1 MSEEI
6 EITEGVEQ
14 IPARMINEFAYCPRL
29 FFLEYVQ
36 GEWAHNADTLDGRFV
51 HRRVDEERGGVPVP
65 EKVFEMPRLH
75 ARSVLL
81 GSDALGVTARVDVIE
96 ADGGRVIPVD
106 YKRGAPP
113 DVEEG
118 AYEPERVQVCV
129 QGLLLREHG
138 YECEEGALYFAE
150 TNQRVVV
157 WLTDELVAR
166 TRELIGQARRV
177 ANEGV
182 IPPPLVRSSKCPRC
196 SLVGICLPDETNLLR
211 GATDCEINNATDGSM
226 SDEDVTPVEARGE
239 ALVQVEPRRLIP
251 ARDDKLAVYVQ
262 GQGYSVGLRGEVLEI
277 REKGKAVSQ
286 ARLMET
292 NQLCLFSNVQLSA
305 QALHEL
311 AGRGVPVIHMSYGG
325 WLSAVTTP
333 PPHKNI
339 LLRRRQFKAADDAE
353 FCLQLARAFVSGK
366 IRNARTLLR
375 RNARMLPRETLVRLA
390 YARRDAERAAS
401 LEQLLGIE
409 GAAARDYF
417 GKFSLMLKTSGRDG
431 REETSLDEEDSA
443 ASFVSENESVAHTTQ
458 LPKGIS
464 SVEDSANEAAI
475 ATPPDNGTWTRFDFT
490 KRNRRPP
497 RDPVNALL
505 SFLYSMLTKDLVATL
520 VGVGLDPY
528 LGFYH
533 QPRYGRPALALDL
546 MEEFRPLV
554 ADSTVI
560 NLINNGEVRLTDFIT
575 RAGACALTP
584 NGRKHVLD
592 AYERRLDTL
601 VTHPHFGYAISYRRI
616 FEVQA
621 RLLARVLTDEI
632 DSYPAFCTR

>member
-1 MSEEI
+1 MTTESGE
-6 EITEGVEQ
+6 TNQGDQEGVEQ

-29 FFLEYVQ
+29 FFLEHVQ

-51 HRRVDEERGGVPVP
+51 HRRVDEERGRVP
-65 EKVFEMPRLH
+65 EPGKVVEMPRLH

-81 GSDALGVTARVDVIE
+81 GSGALGVTARVDVIE
-96 ADGGRVIPVD
+96 ADDERVIPVD

-113 DVEEG
+113 DVAEG
-118 AYEPERVQVCV
+118 AYEPERVQVCL

-138 YECEEGALYFAE
+138 YECDEGAIYFAE
-150 TNQRVVV
+150 TNQRVRVE
-157 WLTDELVAR
+157 LTEELVAR
-166 TRELIGQARRV
+166 TRELIAEARRV
-177 ANEGV
+177 AAGGA
-182 IPPPLVRSSKCPRC
+182 IPPPLVRSPKCPRC

-211 GATDCEINNATDGSM
+211 EATADPLAGESSTENEPSNLPKA
-226 SDEDVTPVEARGE
+226 EA
-239 ALVQVEPRRLIP
+239 EPRRLIP
-251 ARDDKLAVYVQ
+251 ARDDALAVYVQ

-277 REKGKAVSQ
+277 REKGKAVSD
-286 ARLMET
+286 ARLLET
-292 NQLCLFSNVQLSA
+292 DQLCLFGNVQLSA

-311 AGRGVPVIHMSYGG
+311 AGRDVPVIHMSYGG
-325 WLSAVTTP
+325 WLTAVTTP

-339 LLRRRQFKAADDAE
+339 ELRRRQFRAADDRE
-353 FCLQLARAFVSGK
+353 FCLGLARAFVSGK

-375 RNARMLPRETLVRLA
+375 RNARELPRETLVRLA
-390 YARRDAERAAS
+390 YARRDAERAVA

-417 GKFSLMLKTSGRDG
+417 ASFSLMLKTDERRDTLPL
-431 REETSLDEEDSA
+431 EEEDSSA
-443 ASFVSENESVAHTTQ
+443 ECEDETVA
-458 LPKGIS
+458 
-464 SVEDSANEAAI
+464 V
-475 ATPPDNGTWTRFDFT
+475 PPDEQTWARFDFT

-505 SFLYSMLTKDLVATL
+505 SFVYAMLLKDLVATL

-554 ADSTVI
+554 ADSVVI
-560 NLINNGEVRLTDFIT
+560 NLINNGEVRPTDFIT

-584 NGRKHVLD
+584 HGRKQVLEG
-592 AYERRLDTL
+592 YERRLDML

-621 RLLARVLTDEI
+621 RLLARLLTGDI
-632 DSYPAFCTR
+632 NIYPAFCTR

>member
-1 MSEEI
+1 MM
-6 EITEGVEQ
+6 TEPAATNQGNQENVEQ
-14 IPARMINEFAYCPRL
+14 IPARMINEYAYCPRL
-29 FFLEYVQ
+29 FYLEHVQ
-36 GEWAHNADTLDGRFV
+36 GEWAHNAETLDGRFV
-51 HRRVDEERGGVPVP
+51 HRRVDEERGRVPEP
-65 EKVFEMPRLH
+65 EKVVEMPRLH

-81 GSDALGVTARVDVIE
+81 GSDELGVTARVDVIE
-96 ADGGRVIPVD
+96 ADDERVIPVD

-113 DVEEG
+113 DVVEG
-118 AYEPERVQVCV
+118 AYEPERVQVCL

-138 YECEEGALYFAE
+138 YECDEGALYFAE
-150 TNQRVVV
+150 TNQRVRVE
-157 WLTDELVAR
+157 LTDELVAR
-166 TRELIGQARRV
+166 TRELIAEARRV
-177 ANEGV
+177 AASGM
-182 IPPPLVRSSKCPRC
+182 IPPPLVRSPKCPRC

-211 GATDCEINNATDGSM
+211 EATAEGLAEEATA
-226 SDEDVTPVEARGE
+226 EAGPSCPPQAE
-239 ALVQVEPRRLIP
+239 VEPRRLIP
-251 ARDDKLAVYVQ
+251 ARDDALAVYVQ
-262 GQGYSVGLRGEVLEI
+262 GQGFSVGLRGEVLEI
-277 REKGKAVSQ
+277 REKGKAVSD
-286 ARLMET
+286 ARLLET
-292 NQLCLFSNVQLSA
+292 RQLCLFGNVQLSA

-311 AGRGVPVIHMSYGG
+311 AGRGVPIIHMSYGG
-325 WLSAVTTP
+325 WLTAVTTP

-339 LLRRRQFKAADDAE
+339 DLRRRQFKAADDKE

-375 RNARMLPRETLVRLA
+375 RNARELPRETLVRLA
-390 YARRDAERAAS
+390 YARRDAERAVA

-417 GKFSLMLKTSGRDG
+417 AHFASMLVRRNSVQTNVESSARLFRKLLVDVPSMEPHSSEQENTNECSPDSKEDDKTA
-431 REETSLDEEDSA
+431 TQTVVL
-443 ASFVSENESVAHTTQ
+443 TT
-458 LPKGIS
+458 
-464 SVEDSANEAAI
+464 
-475 ATPPDNGTWTRFDFT
+475 FDFT

-505 SFLYSMLTKDLVATL
+505 SFVYAMLAKDLVATL

-554 ADSTVI
+554 ADSVVI
-560 NLINNGEVRLTDFIT
+560 NLINNGEVRPTDFIT

-584 NGRKHVLD
+584 HGRKQVLEG
-592 AYERRLDTL
+592 YERRLDTL

-621 RLLARVLTDEI
+621 RLLARHLTGEI
-632 DSYPAFCTR
+632 NFYPAFCTR

>member
-1 MSEEI
+1 MT
-6 EITEGVEQ
+6 TESATTNQGDQESVEQ

-29 FFLEYVQ
+29 FYLEHVQ
-36 GEWAHNADTLDGRFV
+36 GEWAHSADTLDGRFV
-51 HRRVDEERGGVPVP
+51 HRRVDEERGRVPEP
-65 EKVFEMPRLH
+65 EKVVEMPRLH

-81 GSDALGVTARVDVIE
+81 GSDELGVTARVDVIE
-96 ADGGRVIPVD
+96 ADDERVIPVD

-113 DVEEG
+113 DVAEG
-118 AYEPERVQVCV
+118 AYEPERVQVCL

-138 YECEEGALYFAE
+138 YECNEGAIYFAE
-150 TNQRVVV
+150 TNQRVRVE
-157 WLTDELVAR
+157 LTEELVTR
-166 TRELIGQARRV
+166 TRELIAEARRV
-177 ANEGV
+177 AANQV
-182 IPPPLVRSSKCPRC
+182 IPPPLVRSPKCPRC

-211 GATDCEINNATDGSM
+211 EATAEGLADEATAETEPSCLAQA
-226 SDEDVTPVEARGE
+226 EA
-239 ALVQVEPRRLIP
+239 VEPRRLIP
-251 ARDDKLAVYVQ
+251 ARDDALAVYVQ

-277 REKGKAVSQ
+277 REKGKAVSD
-286 ARLMET
+286 ARLLET
-292 NQLCLFSNVQLSA
+292 NQLCLFGNVQLSA

-311 AGRGVPVIHMSYGG
+311 AGRDVPVIHMSYGG
-325 WLSAVTTP
+325 WLTAVTTP

-339 LLRRRQFKAADDAE
+339 ELRRRQFKAADDKE

-375 RNARMLPRETLVRLA
+375 RNARELPRETLVRLA
-390 YARRDAERAAS
+390 YARRDAERALA

-417 GKFSLMLKTSGRDG
+417 ASFSLMFKTNGG
-431 REETSLDEEDSA
+431 REVDTEPLEEDS
-443 ASFVSENESVAHTTQ
+443 SVAEHD
-458 LPKGIS
+458 
-464 SVEDSANEAAI
+464 VELAVAQ
-475 ATPPDNGTWTRFDFT
+475 PDKPTWARFDFT

-505 SFLYSMLTKDLVATL
+505 SFIYAMLLKDLVATL

-554 ADSTVI
+554 ADSVVI
-560 NLINNGEVRLTDFIT
+560 NLINNGEVRPADFIT

-584 NGRKHVLD
+584 HGRKQVLEG
-592 AYERRLDTL
+592 YERRLDTL

-621 RLLARVLTDEI
+621 RLLARHLTGEI
-632 DSYPAFCTR
+632 NFYPAFCTR

>member
-1 MSEEI
+1 MMSNETNE
-6 EITEGVEQ
+6 TVEGLEQ

-29 FFLEYVQ
+29 FYLEHVQ
-36 GEWAHNADTLDGRFV
+36 GEWAHSADTLDGRFV
-51 HRRVDEERGGVPVP
+51 HRRVDEEKGRIPSP
-65 EKVFEMPRLH
+65 DKVVEMPRLH

-96 ADGGRVIPVD
+96 AEDDGRVIPVD

-113 DVEEG
+113 DVLEG
-118 AYEPERVQVCV
+118 AYEPERVQVCL

-138 YECEEGALYFAE
+138 YECVEGALYFAE
-150 TNQRVVV
+150 TNQRVRVE
-157 WLTDELVAR
+157 LTEELVAR
-166 TRELIGQARRV
+166 TQELIAEARRV
-177 ANEGV
+177 AAYQM
-182 IPPPLVRSSKCPRC
+182 IPPPLVRSPKCVRC

-211 GATDCEINNATDGSM
+211 EATAGDL
-226 SDEDVTPVEARGE
+226 VEETAAGNEEFGTLKAE
-239 ALVQVEPRRLIP
+239 AEPRRMIP
-251 ARDDKLAVYVQ
+251 ARDDALAVYVQ

-277 REKGKAVSQ
+277 REKGKVVNQ
-286 ARLMET
+286 ARLLET
-292 NQLCLFSNVQLSA
+292 NQLCLFGNVQLSA

-325 WLSAVTTP
+325 WLTAVTTP

-339 LLRRRQFKAADDAE
+339 ELRRRQFRAADDQE
-353 FCLQLARAFVSGK
+353 FCLRLARAFVSGK
-366 IRNARTLLR
+366 IRNGRTLLR
-375 RNARMLPRETLVRLA
+375 RNARELPRETLARLV
-390 YARRDAERAAS
+390 YARRDAERATS

-417 GKFSLMLKTSGRDG
+417 AKFSLMLKANGG
-431 REETSLDEEDSA
+431 REIDTEPLEEEVVGSAEANIETNTEPDAQPSDSKA
-443 ASFVSENESVAHTTQ
+443 
-458 LPKGIS
+458 
-464 SVEDSANEAAI
+464 
-475 ATPPDNGTWTRFDFT
+475 WTRFDFT

-505 SFLYSMLTKDLVATL
+505 SFAYSMLVKDLVATL

-554 ADSTVI
+554 ADSVVI
-560 NLINNGEVRLTDFIT
+560 NLINNGEVRPSDFIT

-584 NGRKHVLD
+584 RGRKQVLE
-592 AYERRLDTL
+592 AYERRLDAI

-621 RLLARVLTDEI
+621 RLLARHLTGEI
-632 DSYPAFCTR
+632 NFYPAFCTR

>member
-1 MSEEI
+1 MTTMSDEMADS
-6 EITEGVEQ
+6 VEQ

-29 FFLEYVQ
+29 YYLEHVQ
-36 GEWAHNADTLDGRFV
+36 GEWAHNAYTLDGRFV
-51 HRRVDEERGGVPVP
+51 HRRVDEERGRVP
-65 EKVFEMPRLH
+65 EPAKVVEMPRLH

-81 GSDALGVTARVDVIE
+81 GSDTLGVTARVDVIE
-96 ADGGRVIPVD
+96 ADDGRVIPVD

-113 DVEEG
+113 DVAEG
-118 AYEPERVQVCV
+118 AYEPERVQVCL

-138 YECEEGALYFAE
+138 YECDEGAIYFAE
-150 TNQRVVV
+150 TNQRVRVE
-157 WLTDELVAR
+157 LIESLVAR
-166 TRELIGQARRV
+166 TQELIAEARRV
-177 ANEGV
+177 AASGV
-182 IPPPLVRSSKCPRC
+182 IPPPLVRSPKCPRC

-211 GATDCEINNATDGSM
+211 EATADPLAGESLTENEPSNLPKA
-226 SDEDVTPVEARGE
+226 EA
-239 ALVQVEPRRLIP
+239 EPRRLIP
-251 ARDDKLAVYVQ
+251 ARDDALAVYVQ

-277 REKGKAVSQ
+277 REKGKAVSD
-286 ARLMET
+286 ARLLET
-292 NQLCLFSNVQLSA
+292 DQLCLFGNVQLSA

-311 AGRGVPVIHMSYGG
+311 AGRDVPVIHMSYGG
-325 WLSAVTTP
+325 WLTAVTTP

-339 LLRRRQFKAADDAE
+339 ELRRRQFRAADDRE
-353 FCLQLARAFVSGK
+353 FCLGLARAFVSGK

-375 RNARMLPRETLVRLA
+375 RNARELPRETLVRLA
-390 YARRDAERAAS
+390 YARRDAERAGA

-417 GKFSLMLKTSGRDG
+417 ARFSLMFKTDERRDTLPL
-431 REETSLDEEDSA
+431 EEEDS
-443 ASFVSENESVAHTTQ
+443 STEC
-458 LPKGIS
+458 
-464 SVEDSANEAAI
+464 EDETV
-475 ATPPDNGTWTRFDFT
+475 ATPPDEQTWARFDFT

-505 SFLYSMLTKDLVATL
+505 SFVYAMLLKDLVATL

-554 ADSTVI
+554 ADSVVI

-584 NGRKHVLD
+584 HGRKQVLEG
-592 AYERRLDTL
+592 YERRLDML

-621 RLLARVLTDEI
+621 RLLARLLTGEI
-632 DSYPAFCTR
+632 NFYPAFCTR

>member
-1 MSEEI
+1 MTTNNNSNEADQACEAQTSS
-6 EITEGVEQ
+6 TELEQ

-29 FFLEYVQ
+29 FFLEHVQ
-36 GEWAHNADTLDGRFV
+36 GEWAHSADTLDGRFV
-51 HRRVDEERGGVPVP
+51 HRRVDNERGRVP
-65 EKVFEMPRLH
+65 EPDKVAEMPRLH
-75 ARSVLL
+75 ARSVML
-81 GSDALGVTARVDVIE
+81 GSDSLGVTARVDVIE
-96 ADGGRVIPVD
+96 SDDARVIPVD

-113 DVEEG
+113 DVDDG

-138 YECEEGALYFAE
+138 YECDEGALYFAE
-150 TNQRVVV
+150 TNQRVRVA
-157 WLTDELVAR
+157 LTDELVAR
-166 TRELIGQARRV
+166 TKELISEARRV
-177 ANEGV
+177 ADSGN
-182 IPPPLVRSSKCPRC
+182 IPAPLVRSPKCPRC

-211 GATDCEINNATDGSM
+211 GAVRERKDDAISDALEDAFESDGGDSF
-226 SDEDVTPVEARGE
+226 DEVVGNS
-239 ALVQVEPRRLIP
+239 EPRRLHP
-251 ARDDKLAVYVQ
+251 ARDDAMAVYVQ
-262 GQGYSVGLRGEVLEI
+262 GQGFSVGLRGEVLEI
-277 REKGKAVSQ
+277 REKGKAVSS

-292 NQLCLFSNVQLSA
+292 KQLCLFGNVQLSA

-311 AGRGVPVIHMSYGG
+311 ASRGVPVIHLSYGG

-339 LLRRRQFKAADDAE
+339 ELRRRQFRLADDAE
-353 FCLQLARAFVSGK
+353 FCLRLAQGFVSGK
-366 IRNARTLLR
+366 IRNSRTLLR
-375 RNARMLPRETLVRLA
+375 RNAKSLPRETLIRLA

-401 LEQLLGIE
+401 IESLLGIE

-417 GKFSLMLKTSGRDG
+417 AQFAMMFKTTVPRRDDDNDV
-431 REETSLDEEDSA
+431 SFDEDDSA
-443 ASFVSENESVAHTTQ
+443 LTDETAR
-458 LPKGIS
+458 
-464 SVEDSANEAAI
+464 ANQSNYRNNQ
-475 ATPPDNGTWTRFDFT
+475 TDNQTWTTFDFT

-505 SFLYSMLTKDLVATL
+505 SFMYAMLVKDMTATL
-520 VGVGLDPY
+520 VSVGLDPY

-554 ADSTVI
+554 ADSVVI
-560 NLINNGEVRLTDFIT
+560 NLINNGEIRPTDFIS

-584 NGRKHVLD
+584 AGRKTVLA

-601 VTHPHFGYAISYRRI
+601 VTHPHFGYALSYRRI

-621 RLLARVLTDEI
+621 RLLARLLTGEI
-632 DSYPAFCTR
+632 NTYPAFCTR